1 MALQPDNRLAAAIA
15 RGAVAR
21 RKLAGDEGGCL
32 SADQVAQVLG
42 ISKQAILKRYENGQ
56 LIAWRDE
63 RRNAVRFPVWQFR
76 DQKIL
81 QGVEDALQ
89 ILNTANRLDDFGR
102 MSFFLSHHGFLG
114 GKRPLDCLRE
124 GEVTKVLQAASGYV
138 E

>member
-15 RGAVAR
+15 HGTVAR
-21 RKLAGDEGGCL
+21 HKLAAGEGGSL
-32 SADQVAQVLG
+32 STDQAAQALG
-42 ISKQAILKRYENGQ
+42 ISKGAILNRYENRQ

-63 RRNAVRFPVWQFR
+63 QRHALRFPVWQFR
-76 DQKIL
+76 DQKVL
-81 QGVEDALQ
+81 QGIDDTLQ
-89 ILNTANRLDDFGR
+89 ILNAANRLDDFGR
-102 MSFFLSHHGFLG
+102 MSFCLSNHGFLG

>member
-1 MALQPDNRLAAAIA
+1 MSTQSDNRLAAALA

-21 RKLAGDEGGCL
+21 RKLAGDEGGSI
-32 SADQVAQVLG
+32 SAEQAAQALG
-42 ISKQAILKRYENGQ
+42 ISKQATLKRHRDGQ

-76 DQKIL
+76 DQKVL
-81 QGVEDALQ
+81 QGIEDTLQ
-89 ILNTANRLDDFGR
+89 ILSAGNRLDDFGR
-102 MSFFLSHHGFLG
+102 ISFFLSHHGLLG
-114 GKRPLDCLRE
+114 GKRPLDCLRQ